1 MASLTIYLAK
11 CDRVVAYTTVFTL
24 EHVGHRVFGAAFLD
38 GENIRMTQL
47 TSVPDGV
54 FLVGEDDVEHPSN
67 LGRKNK
73 ILLHRELFHLER
85 NSLYVVNQ
93 LYHPH

>member
-11 CDRVVAYTTVFTL
+11 CDGVMAYTTVFTL

-38 GENIRMTQL
+38 GENIRVTKL
-47 TSVPDGV
+47 ASVPDGV
-54 FLVGEDDVEHPSN
+54 FLVGEDDVGHSSN
-67 LGRKNK
+67 LGCKNK
-73 ILLHRELFHLER
+73 ILLHRELVQLER
-85 NSLYVVNQ
+85 NPLYVVNQ